1 MTIKRAYWV
10 MEFEKQTKGEKM
22 FEEEAKELLKK
33 YEEELEDILR
43 MKDVAEETLYHYTSR
58 FNEIYKEM
66 ISLKHKI
73 LLLKTK
79 MDGSKEDENE

>member
-43 MKDVAEETLYHYTSR
+43 MKDSAEISLYHYTSR
-58 FNEIYKEM
+58 FNEVFKDMLE
-66 ISLKHKI
+66 LKNKI
-73 LLLKTK
+73 LTIK
-79 MDGSKEDENE
+79 MKMEESKEEEND